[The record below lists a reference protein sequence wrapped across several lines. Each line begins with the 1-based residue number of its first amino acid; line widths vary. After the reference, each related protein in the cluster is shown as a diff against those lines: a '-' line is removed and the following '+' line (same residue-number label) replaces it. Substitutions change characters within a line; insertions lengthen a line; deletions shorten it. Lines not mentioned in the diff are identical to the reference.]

1 MSATYRYVLQFMNK
15 LGAWEEHDSF
25 QDKEKALEVQTS
37 FESENR
43 TQCRIIDIEKDMGLD
58 QKHDV

>member
-1 MSATYRYVLQFMNK
+1 MNK
-15 LGAWEEHDSF
+15 QGAWEEYDSF
-25 QDKEKALEVQTS
+25 RDKEKALEVQTS

>member
-1 MSATYRYVLQFMNK
+1 MNK
-15 LGAWEEHDSF
+15 QGAWEEHDSF
-25 QDKEKALEVQTS
+25 QDKEKALEVQSS

-43 TQCRIIDIEKDMGLD
+43 TQCRIIDIEKDMGLN

>member
-1 MSATYRYVLQFMNK
+1 MGEMYRYILQFMNRE
-15 LGAWEEHDSF
+15 GAWEEHDSF

-37 FESENR
+37 FEAENR
-43 TQCRIIDIEKDMGLD
+43 TQCRIIDIEKDRGLD